1 MQKITKTLF
10 LTLMIFNSTLT
21 ASEELSNAELEEIY
35 TANEDNSEGNQV
47 SLDQEQLLTYLED
60 SMEFETQKLKL
71 KNQLEIEKLKSE
83 IAKLKDENKSSD
95 SRFESESIDYYDNN
109 SYESEKNIPQKETKP
124 TLLLSSDVGGI
135 TTFGVSVN
143 DKLTFVRLN
152 KEFKDNSGKKY
163 YVRSQNGKYVI
174 LGK

>member
-1 MQKITKTLF
+1 MQKITKIFF
-10 LTLMIFNSTLT
+10 LTLIISNSTLST
-21 ASEELSNAELEEIY
+21 SEELSNAELEEIY
-35 TANEDNSEGNQV
+35 TANEDSQIA
-47 SLDQEQLLTYLED
+47 LDQEQLLSYLDD

-83 IAKLKDENKSSD
+83 IAKLKEESKDSAPRYDNENID
-95 SRFESESIDYYDNN
+95 SYDNN
-109 SYESEKNIPQKETKP
+109 SYENEKSATNKITTP

-143 DKLTFVRLN
+143 GKITFVRLN

-163 YVRSQNGKYVI
+163 YVRIQNGKYVI